1 MLNPKIIPIILCG
14 GQGSRL
20 WPLSRKSYPKQ
31 FLQLTQGGS
40 LLQETAK
47 RVLLLPNVTAP
58 IVICN
63 EAHYFLTHEQLQDI
77 GINPA
82 SLILEPVG
90 KSTAPAIAMAAF
102 QAINHFAEDALLL
115 IMPADH
121 FIQDITKFQQAVQ
134 IASQQV
140 GQSLLTFGIKPT
152 MPKTG
157 YGYIKSGS
165 PVSEFVNKVTQ
176 FTEKPNLST
185 AEHYC
190 ASGEYFWNSGMF
202 LFRAKV
208 FLQELQQHAPDI
220 KQICHLA
227 FNHAIRHDNYV
238 RITLESF
245 RDCPE
250 DSIDYAIMEKTSHA
264 TIMPIDCGWADMG
277 DWTTIAEIHNVNEHG
292 NVIKGEVITED
303 VTNSCLYSNN
313 RLIAAIGI
321 HDQVIIE
328 TRDAVLI
335 ANKNRTQDVKRIVS
349 QLQQLS
355 HQAAENHYRVI
366 RPWGYYETLIES
378 DNYIVKH
385 IMVKPNAGLSLQVH
399 QHRAEHWVVVNGNA
413 KVECEQRQYE
423 LENNEST
430 YIPPGSRHRLSNAGS
445 TPLHIIEIQTGE
457 YLSEEDIFRFDEN
470 YHAQSETIAS

>member
-1 MLNPKIIPIILCG
+1 MFNPKIIPIILCG

-20 WPLSRKSYPKQ
+20 WPLSRKNHPKQ
-31 FLQLTQGGS
+31 FLHLTQGGS

-47 RVLLLPNVTAP
+47 RVLLLPNVSAP

-63 EAHYFLTHEQLQDI
+63 ESHYFLTHEQLQDI

-90 KSTAPAIAMAAF
+90 KSTAPAIALAAL
-102 QAINHFAEDALLL
+102 QAINQFSPDALLL

-121 FIQDITKFQQAVQ
+121 FIQDIAKFQQAVL
-134 IASQQV
+134 IASQHV

-157 YGYIKSGS
+157 YGYIKQGS
-165 PVSEFVNKVTQ
+165 PISEYINEVIQ
-176 FTEKPNLST
+176 FTEKPSLPI

-190 ASGEYFWNSGMF
+190 TSGEYFWNSGMF
-202 LFRAKV
+202 LFRAEV
-208 FLQELQQHAPDI
+208 FLRELKQHAPKI
-220 KQICHLA
+220 EQVCHLA

-245 RDCPE
+245 KDCPE
-250 DSIDYAIMEKTSHA
+250 DSIDYAIMEKTAHA
-264 TIMPIDCGWADMG
+264 TILPIDCGWADMG
-277 DWTTIAEIHNVNEHG
+277 DWTTIAEINHVNEHG
-292 NVIKGEVITED
+292 NVVKGEVLTED
-303 VTNSCLYSNN
+303 VTNCCLYSNN

-321 HDQVIIE
+321 HDQVVIE

-335 ANKNRTQDVKRIVS
+335 ANKNRTQDVKRIVA

-355 HQAAENHYRVI
+355 HQAAEHHYRVL
-366 RPWGYYETLIES
+366 RPWGYYETMIES

-385 IMVKPNAGLSLQVH
+385 IVVKPNAALSLQIH
-399 QHRAEHWVVVNGNA
+399 HHRAEHWIVVSGIA
-413 KVECEQRQYE
+413 KVECEQHHFV

-430 YIPPGSRHRLSNAGS
+430 YIPPGSRHRLSNSGP
-445 TPLHIIEIQTGE
+445 TPLHIIEVQTGE
-457 YLSEEDIFRFDEN
+457 YLSEEDIFRFDES
-470 YHAQSETIAS
+470 HQAQTETIAN